1 MPYYIFN
8 GSDWVE
14 VAKPNQGQRYR
25 FQDPAGGM
33 VESYWPEPEPDTRAV
48 YTLQNESVQVNGQP
62 LQPFAGNYY
71 CNSGD
76 TIQLSGEIVDNG
88 VIVTS
93 IDVPVTLKM
102 PLIRH
107 ANGQPTQDEIYL
119 NVTLTAGVMTA
130 SGTIER
136 SGDWKLIIERNNE
149 ALQRIGAN
157 WKLQHNDVTFL
168 A

>member
-1 MPYYIFN
+1 MQYFILIN
-8 GSDWVE
+8 GEWSPVD
-14 VAKPNQGQRYR
+14 KPNQGQKYR
-25 FQDPAGGM
+25 AIDDAGGV
-33 VESYWPEPEPDTRAV
+33 VESFWNEPEQDNRAV

-76 TIQLSGEIVDNG
+76 AIQLSGEIVDNG

-93 IDVPVTLKM
+93 VDVPVTLKM

-130 SGTIER
+130 SGVIER